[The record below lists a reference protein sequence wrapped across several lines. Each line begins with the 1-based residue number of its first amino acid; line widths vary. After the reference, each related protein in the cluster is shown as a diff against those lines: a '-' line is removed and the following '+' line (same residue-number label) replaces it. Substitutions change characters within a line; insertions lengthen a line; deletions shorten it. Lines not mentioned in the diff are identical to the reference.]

1 MLADM
6 GIDVWYL
13 RQANGTSLT
22 AAETAQTDPTDFA
35 QSANASG
42 LAAVKSALQEAS
54 PQAEQSKTV
63 PSKTVPPKTATQTL
77 APTPPH
83 APSEQSGDSATIAPM
98 HLHLMHN
105 DAALVL
111 SQEPLVAELRHFVAD
126 ILLSQQQRQDA
137 ATSTKAVVGEFKWPL
152 TDNPG
157 TPERALLAFMDK
169 FKVGPDQPRLLL
181 CTEAILAQLTSW
193 TVVPAQSYML
203 MPELSQ
209 LMVSADAKRD
219 FWQAISNRG

>member
-1 MLADM
+1 
-6 GIDVWYL
+6 
-13 RQANGTSLT
+13 
-22 AAETAQTDPTDFA
+22 
-35 QSANASG
+35 
-42 LAAVKSALQEAS
+42 
-54 PQAEQSKTV
+54 
-63 PSKTVPPKTATQTL
+63 
-77 APTPPH
+77 
-83 APSEQSGDSATIAPM
+83 M

-219 FWQAISNRG
+219 LWQAISNRG

>member
-13 RQANGTSLT
+13 RQANGTSLA
-22 AAETAQTDPTDFA
+22 AAETAQTAPNDFA
-35 QSANASG
+35 RSANASG

-54 PQAEQSKTV
+54 PQALQPETV
-63 PSKTVPPKTATQTL
+63 LPKTATQTL
-77 APTPPH
+77 APTPP

-111 SQEPLVAELRHFVAD
+111 SQEPLVAGLRHFVAD

-169 FKVGPDQPRLLL
+169 FKVGLEQPRLLL

>member
-6 GIDVWYL
+6 GVDVWYL
-13 RQANGTSLT
+13 RQANGTSLA
-22 AAETAQTDPTDFA
+22 AAETAQTGPTDFP

-54 PQAEQSKTV
+54 PQAVLSKTV
-63 PSKTVPPKTATQTL
+63 QSKTVPPKTATQTL
-77 APTPPH
+77 AATPP
-83 APSEQSGDSATIAPM
+83 APSVQAGDSATVAPM

-105 DAALVL
+105 DAVLVL

-137 ATSTKAVVGEFKWPL
+137 ATSTKAVAGEFKWPL

-169 FKVGPDQPRLLL
+169 FKVGPEQPRLLL
-181 CTEAILAQLTSW
+181 CTEATLAQLTSW

>member
-22 AAETAQTDPTDFA
+22 LAETAQTDSTDFP
-35 QSANASG
+35 QSGNASG

-77 APTPPH
+77 APTPP
-83 APSEQSGDSATIAPM
+83 APSEQAGDFATIAPM

-137 ATSTKAVVGEFKWPL
+137 ATSTKAVAGEFKWPL

-169 FKVGPDQPRLLL
+169 FKVGPEQPRLLL
-181 CTEAILAQLTSW
+181 CTEATLAQLTSW

-203 MPELSQ
+203 MPELSE